1 MQPFWIEV
9 SNSSSLV
16 PVDYQWNDIIKDK
29 YIVIFLFFQLFDI
42 KRLSFKS
49 VQKLLSPYIIDTW
62 RIL

>member
-9 SNSSSLV
+9 SNSSSLA